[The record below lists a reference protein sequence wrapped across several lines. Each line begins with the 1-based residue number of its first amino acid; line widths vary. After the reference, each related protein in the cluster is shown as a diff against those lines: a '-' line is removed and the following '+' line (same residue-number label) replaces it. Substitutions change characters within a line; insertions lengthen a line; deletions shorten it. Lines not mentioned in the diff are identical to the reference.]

1 MYRNLQPYGGEGAFT
16 QGRLRLVRSLFG
28 CGFILTGTHP
38 SIVTRENTLTRHA
51 KTLANCVLATGDLSV
66 VPTVACNRA
75 VVSLRIP
82 EFFEAEELGFAPA
95 RSCKRCRG
103 CKDCSYRAAMI
114 TREKEAVVRRVEDSI
129 KYDAEAHKVSV
140 TYPWTRGVCKLVDNL
155 GQAVAFQASVERKLL
170 KDETMKR
177 LYNDE
182 LQKFIDRGAI
192 VRLTQEEIDGYK
204 GPVSYMS
211 HHAVFKPDSLTTPLR
226 IVTNSS
232 LKNRHAD
239 LSPNQWKEEG
249 QNALSSLLEDV
260 IGFRMQEVALVYDMT
275 KAYQSIETGE
285 IEKHVRRIVW
295 RWCDESA
302 SWEIHAYRVVTF
314 GDQIAGLY
322 SRANY

>member
-1 MYRNLQPYGGEGAFT
+1 
-16 QGRLRLVRSLFG
+16 
-28 CGFILTGTHP
+28 
-38 SIVTRENTLTRHA
+38 
-51 KTLANCVLATGDLSV
+51 
-66 VPTVACNRA
+66 
-75 VVSLRIP
+75 
-82 EFFEAEELGFAPA
+82 
-95 RSCKRCRG
+95 
-103 CKDCSYRAAMI
+103 MI

-129 KYDAEAHKVSV
+129 KYDAEAHRVSV
-140 TYPWTRGVCKLVDNL
+140 TYPWTRDVCKLVDNL

-177 LYNDE
+177 AYNDE

-204 GPVSYMS
+204 GPVSYVS
-211 HHAVFKPDSLTTPLR
+211 HHAVFKPGSLTTPLR

-239 LSPNQWKEEG
+239 LSPNQCMEEG
-249 QNALSSLLEDV
+249 PNALSSLLEVV

-302 SWEIHAYRVVTF
+302 NWEILAYRVVTF
-314 GDQIAGLY
+314 GDQIAGLILELVKKLAADLGQTIDPEACDQIRY
-322 SRANY
+322 RTYVDDGAGGGSRSQVERYRGKLVNGKFDGTLPKILGLVGLSQNFR